1 MGPPRLPKGVLVR
14 PYPYSLLGLIVSTA
28 VTVSSGFASPLNSKL
43 LSLVPP
49 GAEIVSGFENHPVG
63 QPREHGRLLLA
74 TRNDRLDLD
83 DWQALAGVDGKRVV
97 DEVIEVAASSAG
109 GRLTEHLLLVGG
121 HFDGERIFKAAE
133 LNGAETT
140 EYEGGTAL
148 LIKPFAREQR
158 EMLDTRWLIIL
169 DDRIAMLGTELM
181 VRKALQRY
189 ATHADIDMP
198 LMERLT
204 QMRSDV
210 TSWNVVVG
218 SRITEESLVFTQP
231 NSMLT
236 RLIESAEVLMVGTR
250 FGPKIR
256 VDFSLHVRNDHA
268 KSLLTEKAASFA
280 EVFAKEPSVSPGS
293 AQQPQR
299 PLGNLSFDPDR
310 IHGSVELSAKE
321 FDRWNEQG
329 GFARR
334 L

>member
-1 MGPPRLPKGVLVR
+1 MR
-14 PYPYSLLGLIVSTA
+14 PAIYKHLCMLVSTA
-28 VTVSSGFASPLNSKL
+28 VFATSGFSSPLNSKL

-49 GAEIVSGFENHPVG
+49 GAEIVAGFENHPVG
-63 QPREHGRLLLA
+63 RPHEHGRLLLS

-97 DEVIEVAASSAG
+97 DEVIEVASSSGG
-109 GRLTEHLLLVGG
+109 GRLTEHLLLVAG
-121 HFDGERIFKAAE
+121 HFDRERIFKAAE

-158 EMLDTRWLIIL
+158 EMLDTRWLVIL
-169 DDRIAMLGTELM
+169 NDRIAMLGTEMM
-181 VRKALQRY
+181 VRRALQRY

-204 QMRSDV
+204 QMHPDV

-218 SRITEESLVFTQP
+218 TRTTEQSLVFTQP

-236 RLIESAEVLMVGTR
+236 RLIEGAELLMVGTR

-268 KSLLTEKAASFA
+268 NTVLTEKAASFA
-280 EVFAKEPSVSPGS
+280 EVFAKEPSMSPGS

-299 PLGNLSFDPDR
+299 PLGNLSVDPDR
-310 IHGSVELSAKE
+310 IQGSVELSAKE
-321 FDRWNEQG
+321 FERWNEQG

-334 L
+334 LQEPAARGE